1 MILNEIIIF
10 VLLFLQSSSI
20 IANGSK
26 IPENETITA
35 LILARGGSKGI
46 PLKNIEKILGQ
57 SLLERSLK
65 TLKDFGRF
73 HEIWVSTDHPEI
85 SKEAE
90 KCKILTLL

>member
-1 MILNEIIIF
+1 MFLNQIIF
-10 VLLFLQSSSI
+10 FLLFLVSSSI
-20 IANGSK
+20 SSGIS
-26 IPENETITA
+26 ISENENITA

-46 PLKNIEKILGQ
+46 PLKNIEKVLGQ

-65 TLKDFGRF
+65 VLKDFGKF

-90 KCKILTLL
+90 KCR